1 MDDLKGSD
9 PFSHFPILLNYYF
22 SRRRPHAVVIIAV
35 GVGGGGV
42 GRIDK
47 RMDGDLF
54 FLEKM
59 RFST

>member
-9 PFSHFPILLNYYF
+9 PFFFFPILVNYYF
-22 SRRRPHAVVIIAV
+22 RRRRPHAAVIIAV

-59 RFST
+59 RFSI